1 MRLLTLCFT
10 LFQTLRR
17 PAGQG
22 VAGYYEIRARSRT
35 SRRGLDFKPSTV
47 KAFNTEGM
55 DIMKIEPGSRT
66 RPILQDSAQRPTSNG
81 DAKDAVG
88 TVQERN
94 DTDGQRSTVILS
106 SMSALRASSGAD
118 IDTAK
123 VESIKA
129 ALRDGSY
136 TIDSGRIA
144 DGMLS
149 TARDLLQTR
158 KG

>member
-1 MRLLTLCFT
+1 
-10 LFQTLRR
+10 
-17 PAGQG
+17 
-22 VAGYYEIRARSRT
+22 
-35 SRRGLDFKPSTV
+35 
-47 KAFNTEGM
+47 
-55 DIMKIEPGSRT
+55 MKIEPGSRT
-66 RPILQDSAQRPTSNG
+66 SAILQDSPQRPASHG
-81 DAKDAVG
+81 DAKDAAG
-88 TVQERN
+88 AVQEGN

-106 SMSALRASSGAD
+106 SMSAVRASSGSD

-136 TIDSGRIA
+136 KIDSGRIA

-158 KG
+158 KS

>member
-1 MRLLTLCFT
+1 
-10 LFQTLRR
+10 
-17 PAGQG
+17 
-22 VAGYYEIRARSRT
+22 
-35 SRRGLDFKPSTV
+35 
-47 KAFNTEGM
+47 
-55 DIMKIEPGSRT
+55 MKIEPGSRT
-66 RPILQDSAQRPTSNG
+66 RPILQDSTQRTTSNG

-88 TVQERN
+88 TVQEHN

-106 SMSALRASSGAD
+106 SMSTLRASSGSD

-149 TARDLLQTR
+149 TARDLLQSR

>member
-1 MRLLTLCFT
+1 
-10 LFQTLRR
+10 
-17 PAGQG
+17 
-22 VAGYYEIRARSRT
+22 
-35 SRRGLDFKPSTV
+35 
-47 KAFNTEGM
+47 
-55 DIMKIEPGSRT
+55 MKIEPGSRT
-66 RPILQDSAQRPTSNG
+66 RPILQDSAQRLTSNG

-144 DGMLS
+144 DSMLS

>member
-1 MRLLTLCFT
+1 
-10 LFQTLRR
+10 
-17 PAGQG
+17 
-22 VAGYYEIRARSRT
+22 
-35 SRRGLDFKPSTV
+35 
-47 KAFNTEGM
+47 
-55 DIMKIEPGSRT
+55 MKIEPGSRT
-66 RPILQDSAQRPTSNG
+66 SAIRQGDAQRRTSNG
-81 DAKDAVG
+81 DAKDAVD
-88 TVQERN
+88 TVAARN
-94 DTDGQRSTVILS
+94 DTDGQRATVILS
-106 SMSALRASSGAD
+106 SMSALRASSISD

-158 KG
+158 KR